1 MAKQTLA
8 ETVDPSEI
16 VTSNEEQN
24 PPNIMITDDIGIIGG
39 YGDYALVE
47 KKIAYKTG
55 KLEDGEDNIGKVIQY
70 TRWYDIGYFAT
81 IFDCVKAYCKY
92 RNLTKIKELE
102 KVKDFKLI
110 EQIFIDTNETVTK
123 FLNNYSKMTDANS
136 NALSLMD
143 TINELKRKTD
153 EINKV
158 LSEADDLRELIK
170 SKRQIIIKETE
181 PKKHRLKESE
191 M

>member
-8 ETVDPSEI
+8 DTVDPSEI
-16 VTSNEEQN
+16 VLSNEEQN
-24 PPNIMITDDIGIIGG
+24 QPNIMITDDIGIIGG

-55 KLEDGEDNIGKVIQY
+55 KAEDGDNVGKVIQY
-70 TRWYDIGYFAT
+70 TRWDDIGYFAT

-92 RNLTKIKELE
+92 RNLTKVKELE
-102 KVKDFKLI
+102 KVKDFKVI

-123 FLNNYSKMTDANS
+123 FLNNYSNMTDANS
-136 NALSLMD
+136 NALSLID